1 MKDVLPSRE
10 GHTEV
15 WEIEK
20 KKKKKMLKDEV
31 SRQHKLCRHQILTFI
46 SCARSLI
53 KVECE

>member
-20 KKKKKMLKDEV
+20 KKKKKKNAEG
-31 SRQHKLCRHQILTFI
+31 
-46 SCARSLI
+46 
-53 KVECE
+53 